1 LETKEE
7 INKSFTIRDLPKEER
22 PRERLV
28 AVGAVNLGSE
38 ELLSIILLTGFKGES
53 VINISRNL
61 LVKFGSLKNILEA
74 SLQDIKTIK
83 GIGLAKACQLMAC
96 FEIFRRIKRLEKQ
109 ENYFNSNRDA
119 VVKPEMAAE
128 YLRSKILNFDREH
141 FLVMS
146 FDVRNRLISIDEVSS
161 GTLTASLVHPR
172 ETFES
177 AIRNHAAQIIVGH
190 NHPSHDT
197 EPSEDDI
204 KITKRLYDAGKIMG
218 IELIDH
224 IIVTE
229 TEYSSLKNKGI
240 I

>member
-1 LETKEE
+1 METKEE

-22 PRERLV
+22 PRERLIS
-28 AVGAVNLGSE
+28 VGAVNLGSE

-61 LVKFGSLKNILEA
+61 LIKFGSLKNILEA
-74 SLQDIKTIK
+74 SLYDIKSIK
-83 GIGLAKACQLMAC
+83 GIGLAKACQLIAC
-96 FEIFRRIKRLEKQ
+96 FEIFRRIKKLEKQ

-128 YLRSKILNFDREH
+128 FLRSKILNFDREH

-146 FDVRNRLISIDEVSS
+146 FDVRNKLISIDEVSS

-204 KITKRLYDAGKIMG
+204 KKTKRLYDAGKIMG

-224 IIVTE
+224 IIITE

>member
-1 LETKEE
+1 METKEE

-22 PRERLV
+22 PRERLIS
-28 AVGAVNLGSE
+28 VGAVNLGSE

-61 LVKFGSLKNILEA
+61 LIKFGSLKNILEA
-74 SLQDIKTIK
+74 SLYDIKTIK

-119 VVKPEMAAE
+119 VVKPEIAAE

-146 FDVRNRLISIDEVSS
+146 FDVRNKLISIDEVSS

-190 NHPSHDT
+190 NHPSHDA

-224 IIVTE
+224 IIVTK
-229 TEYSSLKNKGI
+229 TEYTSLKNKGI

>member
-1 LETKEE
+1 METKEE

-22 PRERLV
+22 PRERLIS
-28 AVGAVNLGSE
+28 VGAVNLGSE

-61 LVKFGSLKNILEA
+61 LIKFGSLKNILEA
-74 SLQDIKTIK
+74 SLYDIKTIK

-128 YLRSKILNFDREH
+128 FLRSKILNFDREH

-146 FDVRNRLISIDEVSS
+146 FDVRNKLISIDEVSS

-204 KITKRLYDAGKIMG
+204 KITKRLYDACKIMG

-224 IIVTE
+224 IIITE

>member
-1 LETKEE
+1 METKEE

-22 PRERLV
+22 PRERLIS
-28 AVGAVNLGSE
+28 VGAVNLGSE

-61 LVKFGSLKNILEA
+61 LIKFGSLKNILEA
-74 SLQDIKTIK
+74 SLYDIKTIK
-83 GIGLAKACQLMAC
+83 GIGLAKACQLIAC
-96 FEIFRRIKRLEKQ
+96 FEIFRRIKSLEKL
-109 ENYFNSNRDA
+109 EIYFNSNRDA

-128 YLRSKILNFDREH
+128 FLRSKILNFDREH

-146 FDVRNRLISIDEVSS
+146 FDVRNKLISIDEVSS

-224 IIVTE
+224 IIITE